1 MRSRSWDGAT
11 CWMSRLSLDVG
22 PYNGVSGSASS
33 MTVLWGAGG
42 VLREAVTLDLGKE
55 YILSGARVWGLGQ
68 LAGIRVLVSRNN
80 TSFIHLA
87 TVEVDGGRLALGR
100 VRARYVRL
108 ERAGASETALEG
120 GLAELELAG

>member
-1 MRSRSWDGAT
+1 
-11 CWMSRLSLDVG
+11 
-22 PYNGVSGSASS
+22 

-55 YILSGARVWGLGQ
+55 YILTGARVWGLGP
-68 LAGIRVLVSRNN
+68 LAGMRLLVSRNN
-80 TSFIHLA
+80 TSFVQLA
-87 TVEVDGGRLALGR
+87 VVEADGGRLAFGR

-108 ERAGASETALEG
+108 ERANACESALDG